1 MGHALPPPTAHVDR
15 MKREVNKV
23 SKTIA
28 EINERIGKGEA
39 VVVTAEEVIDLVDKE
54 GASETARKVDVITTG
69 TFGPM
74 CSSGAFINV
83 GHSQPRMK
91 IARAWLNDV
100 PVYCGVA
107 AVDIYV
113 GVTEMAEHDPL
124 NEVFPGEF
132 RYGGG
137 HVIED
142 LVAGRTLHLRAES
155 YGTDCYPNRLWEK
168 DLTLADV
175 KEAWLFNPR
184 NAYQNYNVAVNLS
197 DRVIYTYMGVLRPDL
212 GNANYCSAG
221 QLSPLLNDPLF
232 RTIGIGT
239 RIFLGGGVGYVAWY
253 GTQHNTDVPRGA
265 GGSPTRPAGTLSVI
279 GDLREMNPR
288 YLTGYSILGY
298 GASLAVGIG
307 IPIPVLDEEVVRAAA
322 VRDEDLVAPVV
333 DYSTD
338 YPQGTGKILGEV
350 TYAQLKSGS
359 IKLDGKEIPTA
370 SLSSYSRARE
380 IAAALKE
387 WIEQGRFLLTQ
398 AVELLP
404 CAVREEGVE

>member
-1 MGHALPPPTAHVDR
+1 MG
-15 MKREVNKV
+15 
-23 SKTIA
+23 KTV
-28 EINERIGKGEA
+28 EDINERIKRGEA
-39 VVVTAEEVIDLVDKE
+39 VVVTAEEIIGQVEKE
-54 GASETARKVDVITTG
+54 GVEETARKVDVITTG

-74 CSSGAFINV
+74 CSSGAFVNL
-83 GHSQPRMK
+83 GHAQPRMK
-91 IARAWLNDV
+91 ISRAWLNEV
-100 PVYCGVA
+100 PVFCGIA
-107 AVDIYV
+107 AVDIYI
-113 GVTEMAEHDPL
+113 GATEMAANDPL

-142 LVAGRTLHLRAES
+142 LVAGKTLHLRAES
-155 YGTDCYPNRLWEK
+155 YGTDCYPNRHWEK

-212 GNANYCSAG
+212 SNANYCSAG
-221 QLSPLLNDPLF
+221 QLSPLFNDPLL

-239 RIFLGGGVGYVAWY
+239 RIFLGGGVGYVAWH
-253 GTQHNTDVPRGA
+253 GTQHNTDVPRVEGGA
-265 GGSPTRPAGTLSVI
+265 PTRPAGTLSVT
-279 GDLREMNPR
+279 GDLRGMDPR
-288 YLTGYSILGY
+288 YLTGYAILGY

-322 VRDEDLVAPVV
+322 VRDEDLKAPVV
-333 DYSTD
+333 DYSED
-338 YPQGTGKILGEV
+338 YPQGTGRILGEV
-350 TYAQLKSGS
+350 TYAELRSGS
-359 IKLDGKEIPTA
+359 IELDGKEIPTA

-387 WIEQGRFLLTQ
+387 WISRGDFLL
-398 AVELLP
+398 AKAAELLP
-404 CAVREEGVE
+404 CAARDEGVE

>member
-1 MGHALPPPTAHVDR
+1 MA
-15 MKREVNKV
+15 
-23 SKTIA
+23 KTIA
-28 EINERIGKGEA
+28 EINERIKKGEA
-39 VVVTAEEVIDLVDKE
+39 VVVTAEEIIDLVDKE
-54 GASETARKVDVITTG
+54 GVEETARKVDVVTTG

-74 CSSGAFINV
+74 CSSGAFVNV
-83 GHSQPRMK
+83 GHAQPRMK
-91 IARAWLNDV
+91 ISRAWLNDV
-100 PVYCGVA
+100 PVFSGIA
-107 AVDIYV
+107 AVDIYI
-113 GVTEMAEHDPL
+113 GATEMAEHDPL

-142 LVAGRTLHLRAES
+142 LVGGKTLRLRAES
-155 YGTDCYPNRLWEK
+155 YGTDCYPNRQWER
-168 DLTLADV
+168 DLTLEDV
-175 KEAWLFNPR
+175 NEAWLFNPR

-197 DRVIYTYMGVLRPDL
+197 DRVIYTYMGVLRPGP
-212 GNANYCSAG
+212 GNANYSSAG
-221 QLSPLLNDPLF
+221 QLSPLFNDPLF

-253 GTQHNTDVPRGA
+253 GTQHHTDVPRIASGA
-265 GGSPTRPAGTLSVI
+265 PTRPAGTLSVI
-279 GDLREMNPR
+279 GDLKGMSPH

-307 IPIPVLDEEVVRAAA
+307 VPIPVLDEDVVRAAS
-322 VRDEDLVAPVV
+322 VRDKDLIAPIV

-338 YPQGTGKILGEV
+338 YPQGTGKVLGEV
-350 TYAQLKSGS
+350 SYAQLKSGA
-359 IKLDGKEIPTA
+359 IELEGKEIPTA

-398 AVELLP
+398 PVELLP
-404 CAVREEGVE
+404 CAARDEEVE